1 MEAALELIPIFSTA
15 LIVALSGAMVP
26 GPLLTVTIS
35 ETARRGQVA
44 AFLLIV
50 GHSLLEL
57 LLVVGFAFGLLTI
70 LESPLII
77 RSIGVLGGAFLLWMG
92 YGLIV
97 DSYRGR
103 MSLDFKGNEAYSSAG
118 PVIQG
123 VVTSISNP
131 YWTLWWVTIGA
142 GFVLSSL
149 KYGLAGLLVFYIG
162 HIMGDFLW
170 YAAIAYSVAT
180 GKRFLSDKVYHGILF
195 GCGLFLIV
203 LAATFIFDISLF

>member
-1 MEAALELIPIFSTA
+1 MEGALELIQIFSTA
-15 LIVALSGAMVP
+15 LIVAFSGAMVP

-35 ETARRGQVA
+35 ETARKGLIA

-57 LLVVGFAFGLLTI
+57 VLVVGFAFGLLAI
-70 LESPLII
+70 LENPLII

-92 YGLIV
+92 YGLV
-97 DSYRGR
+97 TDSYRGR
-103 MSLDFKGNEAYSSAG
+103 ISLDFDGGEAHSSAG

-149 KYGLAGLLVFYIG
+149 KYGVAGLFFFYAG
-162 HIMGDFLW
+162 HILGDFVW
-170 YAAIAYSVAT
+170 YAVIAYSVVT

-195 GCGLFLIV
+195 VCGLFLVV
-203 LAATFIFDISLF
+203 LAATFIFDVPLF